1 MLRCMSLFLALFR
14 RDRRVGECLLLR
26 EDRKSGL
33 RGPISVFGPAADI
46 AQTKIILAK
55 ESFALA

>member
-1 MLRCMSLFLALFR
+1 MALFG

-26 EDRKSGL
+26 EEPKSGL
-33 RGPISVFGPAADI
+33 WRAISVFGPEADI

-55 ESFALA
+55 EVSPWRRQS